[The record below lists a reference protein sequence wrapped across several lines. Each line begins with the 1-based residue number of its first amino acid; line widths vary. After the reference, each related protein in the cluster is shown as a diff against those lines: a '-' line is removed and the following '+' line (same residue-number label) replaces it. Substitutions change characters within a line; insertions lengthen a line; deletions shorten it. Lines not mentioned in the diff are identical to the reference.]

1 MCLPLSSTRGGGA
14 GGVTSGLSTPVY
26 ATAYHNSKTQNGA
39 HVQVL
44 SATSPPS
51 SRLLESNQI
60 VETGSERSHQ
70 VRGTAGHS
78 LISHIARPYAR
89 ILESSSQCR
98 KSRSKKCD
106 MPPDTAALLVYSCVP
121 FFSQCIAYMQHIGM
135 VLEYLLHRNYH
146 RRDISRT
153 SGLTV
158 IARHQK
164 PCSRNS
170 SQENEQHQALMYN
183 TTAHRKRLLD
193 ECVYPR
199 RFVYCDRT
207 SRLIAMWAHNN
218 IPGMYVR

>member
-14 GGVTSGLSTPVY
+14 GGATSGISTPVY
-26 ATAYHNSKTQNGA
+26 ATAYHNSKTKNGA

-78 LISHIARPYAR
+78 LTSHIARPYAR

-106 MPPDTAALLVYSCVP
+106 MPPDTTALLVYSCVCP
-121 FFSQCIAYMQHIGM
+121 FSPNASPICSTSVWYWSIACIATII
-135 VLEYLLHRNYH
+135 VAK
-146 RRDISRT
+146 SR
-153 SGLTV
+153 V
-158 IARHQK
+158 HQ
-164 PCSRNS
+164 
-170 SQENEQHQALMYN
+170 
-183 TTAHRKRLLD
+183 D
-193 ECVYPR
+193 
-199 RFVYCDRT
+199 
-207 SRLIAMWAHNN
+207 
-218 IPGMYVR
+218 